1 MKIAWTISTVAIA
14 SIATVSHA
22 QERVQTPPTD
32 EEIVVTAQQQRPQV
46 TSEGSLGAL
55 GDRSALETPFNVR
68 NYTAQLILDQQAET
82 LGEVLEN
89 DPSVRIAQGFGNQ
102 SELFVIRGFPLAG
115 DDVALDGLYGITP
128 RQLVSPELYDRVQVL
143 NGSSAF
149 LFGAA
154 PGGSGLGGGINL
166 IPKRAEKTL
175 MRATASYAGDHLFG
189 GAIDL
194 GTRFGAGDAFG
205 FRVNGVYRD
214 GDTAVDDERRSVR
227 VVGADLDFRSG
238 PGRFFLDFGYEDQRI
253 CAMVGTDVLTCGC
266 KDVLYPRAA
275 TSKAAPAGGLRCFTS
290 VASYCPT
297 RSVTSILPLQPA
309 PSMICF
315 RSWRSDVNPS
325 DGVQPAPL
333 ASCVRTFAQVR
344 KDHSSA
350 FQHSWRN
357 AAI

>member
-1 MKIAWTISTVAIA
+1 MKFAWTISTVAIA

-89 DPSVRIAQGFGNQ
+89 DPSVRITQGFGNQ

-175 MRATASYAGDHLFG
+175 MRATA
-189 GAIDL
+189 
-194 GTRFGAGDAFG
+194 
-205 FRVNGVYRD
+205 
-214 GDTAVDDERRSVR
+214 
-227 VVGADLDFRSG
+227 
-238 PGRFFLDFGYEDQRI
+238 
-253 CAMVGTDVLTCGC
+253 
-266 KDVLYPRAA
+266 
-275 TSKAAPAGGLRCFTS
+275 
-290 VASYCPT
+290 
-297 RSVTSILPLQPA
+297 
-309 PSMICF
+309 
-315 RSWRSDVNPS
+315 
-325 DGVQPAPL
+325 
-333 ASCVRTFAQVR
+333 
-344 KDHSSA
+344 
-350 FQHSWRN
+350 
-357 AAI
+357 